1 MNPDF
6 INPLVLAYL
15 GDSVLELLVR
25 EYLIK
30 NDLQKVNELYQ
41 KATHYVSSKA
51 HEDFILYILEQNF
64 LTEKEVGI
72 FKRGRNTS
80 KCEIIWLYRSGS
92 GVYYGRLWQM

>member
-72 FKRGRNTS
+72 FKGE
-80 KCEIIWLYRSGS
+80 EIQKPIKEIRKNIVIQQDLN
-92 GVYYGRLWQM
+92 V